1 MCSSL
6 GHLWYFKLKKLKID
20 AHRVKDP
27 FHSIGALLNEGE
39 ENYCI
44 KGKLSCH
51 IYGDYFHT
59 KPIRILPDKF
69 YFEIC

>member
-1 MCSSL
+1 MI
-6 GHLWYFKLKKLKID
+6 FQIEKLKID

-27 FHSIGALLNEGE
+27 FDSIGTLLNEE

-51 IYGDYFHT
+51 IYGDYSHT
-59 KPIRILPDKF
+59 KPIRILSDKF